1 MFIEVDNVKGFQD
14 FLPPES
20 VKRKAIKQII
30 EKNFSLY
37 GFLPVETSIIEL
49 DELMRPDILQSEDES
64 VSDRFKLKDR
74 GGRNLGLRYEFTFQ
88 LAKLF
93 KLNQNIKLPFR
104 RYQIGEVFRDEPVG
118 PGRFRQFTQCD
129 IDIVG
134 DESINADT
142 DLIVVVKNILDELK
156 VEAVI
161 QVNNRKLISS
171 LIESVQIQEKT
182 RVMREL
188 DKIEKIGEDN
198 VKSNLRK
205 YADANQIITL
215 FKLLEKD
222 LKFFKEN
229 NFEGTDELE
238 ELQKRCKQR
247 GIKIDIVPTMMRGL
261 GYYTGNVFEVK
272 QKGASGSI
280 AAGGRYDKSVGKYVK
295 RDIPAVGISFGL
307 ERMMSVSNLEP
318 KASISA
324 LIISLEKEN
333 EVIKLTERMRKS
345 NIPCLSSFD
354 KIGKSLEFANATNIP
369 YVIFL
374 GDEEFQK
381 KKLKLKD
388 MTSGEEKLLSEK
400 QIISL
405 LKKI

>member
-30 EKNFSLY
+30 EKYFTIY
-37 GFLPVETSIIEL
+37 GFLPVETPIVEL
-49 DELMRPDILQSEDES
+49 DELMRPDILQSEDEA

-129 IDIVG
+129 IDIIG
-134 DESINADT
+134 DESINAET
-142 DLIVVVKNILDELK
+142 DLITVVSNILEELK

-161 QVNNRKLISS
+161 QVNNRKLINS
-171 LIESVQIQEKT
+171 LIESVQIPEKMK
-182 RVMREL
+182 VMREL

-222 LKFFKEN
+222 LKFYKEN
-229 NFEGTDELE
+229 GFEGADELE
-238 ELQKRCKQR
+238 ELQKKCKQR
-247 GIKIDIVPTMMRGL
+247 GIKIEIVPTMMRGL
-261 GYYTGNVFEVK
+261 GYYTGNVFEIK
-272 QKGASGSI
+272 QKLGVVSI

-295 RDIPAVGISFGL
+295 KDLSAVGISFGL
-307 ERMMSVSNLEP
+307 ERIVSVSNIEP
-318 KASISA
+318 KAPIST
-324 LIISLEKEN
+324 LIISLNKEN
-333 EVIKLTERMRKS
+333 EVIKLTERLRKYD
-345 NIPCLSSFD
+345 IPCLNSFD
-354 KIGKSLEFANATNIP
+354 KVGKSLEFANVTNIP
-369 YVIFL
+369 YVVFV
-374 GDEEFQK
+374 GEEEVKK
-381 KKLKLKD
+381 KKLKLKN
-388 MTSGEEKLLSEK
+388 MSSGEEKLLSEK
-400 QIISL
+400 QIISF
-405 LKKI
+405 LKKL